1 MFALGRRELLG
12 DDEGRRPLR
21 NSAVKGVAITVSDVT
36 KRRESEER
44 LRSQSRELALLHR
57 VRTAVAREL
66 EVPGVLART
75 VEAVAETY
83 GDTRMSA
90 YLLEGGELVL
100 QHRVGYHEALGRIPL
115 TKGIFARALRAGRP
129 LLVEDVGAEPDS
141 LGSIEGATSEI
152 CVPLFDEGEAVGL
165 LDLESLE
172 GVKLTENDLR
182 VMTAVSEH
190 VDLAISRARLYAGVR
205 HSEERYRALTQNSSD
220 LVTIMET
227 SGIVRYQ
234 SPAIVRMLGYSQ
246 EELRGKNAFD
256 YVHPDD
262 LQRVKMAYDEG
273 LNDPGLHP
281 SAEYR
286 FRHKNGSWRWLES
299 VGTNLIQEPGVG
311 GYVVNSRDVTRRKEA
326 EDRLREAEKQ
336 YRMLVEQIPAIT
348 YIQEI
353 RRPSETVYVSPQV
366 MDILGYTPEEC
377 TSTPD
382 LWLRTLHPDDREAVL
397 AEDLRTNETGEP
409 FVMEYRR

>member
-1 MFALGRRELLG
+1 M
-12 DDEGRRPLR
+12 
-21 NSAVKGVAITVSDVT
+21 SDVT
-36 KRRESEER
+36 KRRESEEM

-66 EVPGVLART
+66 EVPGVLARA

-129 LLVEDVGAEPDS
+129 LLVDDVSAEPDS
-141 LGSIEGATSEI
+141 QGSIEGATSEI

-182 VMTAVSEH
+182 LMTAVSEH
-190 VDLAISRARLYAGVR
+190 VDLAISRARLYARVR
-205 HSEERYRALTQNSSD
+205 YSEERYRALTQNSSD

-234 SPAIVRMLGYSQ
+234 
-246 EELRGKNAFD
+246 
-256 YVHPDD
+256 
-262 LQRVKMAYDEG
+262 
-273 LNDPGLHP
+273 
-281 SAEYR
+281 
-286 FRHKNGSWRWLES
+286 
-299 VGTNLIQEPGVG
+299 
-311 GYVVNSRDVTRRKEA
+311 
-326 EDRLREAEKQ
+326 
-336 YRMLVEQIPAIT
+336 
-348 YIQEI
+348 
-353 RRPSETVYVSPQV
+353 
-366 MDILGYTPEEC
+366 
-377 TSTPD
+377 
-382 LWLRTLHPDDREAVL
+382 
-397 AEDLRTNETGEP
+397 
-409 FVMEYRR
+409 

>member
-1 MFALGRRELLG
+1 MFAPGRRELLG
-12 DDEGRRPLR
+12 EDEGRRPLR
-21 NSAVKGVAITVSDVT
+21 HSAVKGVAITVSDVT

-66 EVPGVLART
+66 EVPGVLARA

-100 QHRVGYHEALGRIPL
+100 QHRVGYREGLGRIPL

-129 LLVEDVGAEPDS
+129 LLVEDVSPEPDS
-141 LGSIEGATSEI
+141 LGSTEGATSEI
-152 CVPLFDEGEAVGL
+152 CVPLFDEGEAVAL

-182 VMTAVSEH
+182 LMTAVSEH
-190 VDLAISRARLYAGVR
+190 VDLAISRARLYARVR
-205 HSEERYRALTQNSSD
+205 YSEERYRALTQNSSD
-220 LVTIMET
+220 LVTVIET

-234 SPAIVRMLGYSQ
+234 SPAVVRMLGYSQ

-311 GYVVNSRDVTRRKEA
+311 DTLSTPGMSRGA
-326 EDRLREAEKQ
+326 
-336 YRMLVEQIPAIT
+336 
-348 YIQEI
+348 
-353 RRPSETVYVSPQV
+353 RRPKTVSGRPRNGTVCSSSRYRLLLTSRRYAAPAK
-366 MDILGYTPEEC
+366 PC
-377 TSTPD
+377 TSAPRLWTSWDTPPGSAPRP
-382 LWLRTLHPDDREAVL
+382 RTS
-397 AEDLRTNETGEP
+397 G
-409 FVMEYRR
+409 